1 MYPGQATFSGSM
13 GTMNSGGLSN
23 SGSVCSGIS
32 GSAAAQQRIQLAP
45 IAGTAQ
51 RDMQSQKQ
59 EIWSGPDNHLWKDR
73 AEPNARNLESADVG
87 GIIVSGWSTD
97 AALVVLFSYF
107 SLATG
112 NT

>member
-32 GSAAAQQRIQLAP
+32 GSAAAQQRIQLA
-45 IAGTAQ
+45 Q
-51 RDMQSQKQ
+51 RDMRSQKQ